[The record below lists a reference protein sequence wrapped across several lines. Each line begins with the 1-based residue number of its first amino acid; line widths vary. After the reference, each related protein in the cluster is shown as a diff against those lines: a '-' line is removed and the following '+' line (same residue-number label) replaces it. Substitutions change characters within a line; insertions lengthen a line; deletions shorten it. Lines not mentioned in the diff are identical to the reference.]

1 MRAVL
6 LLLALALGGC
16 AFNARLDD
24 GKCREM
30 GAAPGTDRYDNC
42 RMTLQ
47 EKRNGVVTV
56 RVER

>member
-1 MRAVL
+1 
-6 LLLALALGGC
+6 
-16 AFNARLDD
+16 
-24 GKCREM
+24 M
-30 GAAPGTDRYDNC
+30 GAAPGTARYDNC